1 MKKIS
6 ALVCKKHCFQILHGG
21 MLRHAWQSETFWYC
35 EVQTSFLVTL
45 MQRLSKSITICNLM

>member
-21 MLRHAWQSETFWYC
+21 MLRHAW
-35 EVQTSFLVTL
+35 
-45 MQRLSKSITICNLM
+45 